1 MMSRQLII
9 KIAPDETIR
18 FPGVC
23 TNCARPAT
31 ESMELTKRTGR
42 TSRQVDVPLCE
53 QCADQLNKRSAAEE
67 RMQKLSRLL
76 TISAGVLVMFA
87 VLLLLSGTVL
97 WLRLLLA
104 LLLGAAAAGVV
115 TWIFRTAIDNAAL
128 PAKKAVLESAQLQ
141 AFSWR
146 TATFK
151 FSNDTFVERFIE
163 LNEPLL
169 LET

>member
-31 ESMELTKRTGR
+31 ESMKLAKRTGR
-42 TSRQVDVPLCE
+42 TTRQVDVPLCE
-53 QCADQLNKRSAAEE
+53 QCAAQLNKRSAAEE

-76 TISAGVLVMFA
+76 TISAGVLVFFA
-87 VLLLLSGTVL
+87 ALLLLSGTVL
-97 WLRLLLA
+97 WLRLPFA
-104 LLLGAAAAGVV
+104 LLLAATAAAAV
-115 TWIFRTAIDNAAL
+115 TWLFRTAIGNAAL
-128 PAKKAVLESAQLQ
+128 PEKKAVLESAQLQ

-151 FSNDTFVERFIE
+151 FSNDTFVERFME
-163 LNEPLL
+163 LNESLL

>member
-1 MMSRQLII
+1 MI
-9 KIAPDETIR
+9 KIAPDETMR
-18 FPGVC
+18 FPALC

-31 ESMELTKRTGR
+31 ESMNLAKRTGR
-42 TSRQVDVPLCE
+42 TCRQVDVPLCE
-53 QCADQLNKRSAAEE
+53 QCAEQLNKRSAAEE

-76 TISAGVLVMFA
+76 TIVAGVIVLFA
-87 VLLLLSGTVL
+87 ALLLFSGTVL

-104 LLLGAAAAGVV
+104 LLLGAAAAAVV
-115 TWIFRTAIDNAAL
+115 TWLFRVAIDRAAL
-128 PAKKAVLESAQLQ
+128 PEKKAVLESAQLQ

-146 TATFK
+146 TATFE
-151 FSNDTFVERFIE
+151 FSNDTFVERFME